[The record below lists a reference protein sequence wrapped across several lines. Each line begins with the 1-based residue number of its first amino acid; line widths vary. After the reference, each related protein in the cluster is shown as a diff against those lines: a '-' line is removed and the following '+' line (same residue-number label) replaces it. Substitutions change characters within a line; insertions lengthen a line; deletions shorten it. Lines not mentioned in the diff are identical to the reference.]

1 MSGGDVPGAYW
12 AILTHP
18 LATDQLTRRVFGDV
32 HMLSHLVGA
41 TNRADI
47 RRLRELEQQNA
58 LLVERIDSQQQRLR
72 AGIAERDSTIHHL
85 NEQLARKLSD
95 ERQLIA
101 RANDA
106 SNFLDVIR
114 ELESRL
120 DEEIARRQS
129 AEQNLE
135 LVSAA
140 YEQSAKACRDA
151 EGERD
156 ALRQELAMVETQL
169 DAVLQPDDV
178 LRSERLDLGG
188 MTVLYVGGRAKQVPQ
203 LRALVERINGQFLHH
218 DGGLEDNTA
227 LLPGLLSRA
236 TVAVFPVDCIS
247 HNAATSVKRYC
258 DQAGRPYLPLRTSSL
273 TCLLSALTTLRQ
285 QLPSH
290 RHTLQ

>member
-1 MSGGDVPGAYW
+1 
-12 AILTHP
+12 
-18 LATDQLTRRVFGDV
+18 
-32 HMLSHLVGA
+32 
-41 TNRADI
+41 
-47 RRLRELEQQNA
+47 
-58 LLVERIDSQQQRLR
+58 
-72 AGIAERDSTIHHL
+72 
-85 NEQLARKLSD
+85 
-95 ERQLIA
+95 
-101 RANDA
+101 
-106 SNFLDVIR
+106 
-114 ELESRL
+114 
-120 DEEIARRQS
+120 
-129 AEQNLE
+129 
-135 LVSAA
+135 
-140 YEQSAKACRDA
+140 
-151 EGERD
+151 
-156 ALRQELAMVETQL
+156 
-169 DAVLQPDDV
+169 
-178 LRSERLDLGG
+178 